1 MKPIRILLDMDG
13 VLCDF
18 CTGYE
23 KINEIHPIEVYA
35 LQDENKY
42 HLKDKYWNKFV
53 DELGFE
59 KLPVLPDAKHL
70 LQGLENLV
78 RDGSILTLEI
88 CSSAGGRAR
97 EKDVRPQKLRW
108 LETHGLGHL
117 VTHITQNGYKKA
129 KVIDKDQY
137 TDILIDDT
145 QAVVENFV
153 KSGGIGILHT
163 NAENTLKEL
172 NEHLFSRS

>member
-18 CTGYE
+18 CHSYE
-23 KINEIHPIEVYA
+23 TSNGMHPAEVYA

-42 HLKDKYWNKFV
+42 HLKDKYWNKYV
-53 DELGFE
+53 DERGFE
-59 KLPVLPDAKHL
+59 KAPAYPDANFL
-70 LQGLENLV
+70 IQTLEEMV
-78 RDGSILTLEI
+78 LTGRIQTVEI

-97 EKDVRPQKLRW
+97 EKDVRPQKMNW
-108 LETHGLGHL
+108 LKAHGLGHL
-117 VTHITQNGYKKA
+117 VAHITQNGYKKA

-145 QAVVENFV
+145 PAVLANFV
-153 KSGGIGILHT
+153 KAGGIGILHT
-163 NAENTLKEL
+163 SAENTLKEL
-172 NEHLFSRS
+172 NEHLLSRS